1 MTTTS
6 ETVGGQTAGG
16 FGVELNGIN
25 VIAESERKGVPRS
38 LFWPW
43 FAANVSVLAISYG
56 SFIVGFGVS
65 FWQATIAAVVGIV
78 LSFALCGVVALAGK
92 RGSAPTMVLSRA
104 AFGVTG
110 NRLPTFLS
118 WVLLV
123 GWETVLVSLSAL
135 ATATVFQ
142 ELGWGGGDATKVL
155 GFLVTA
161 ALVVG
166 GGILGFDVIMRMQAW
181 ITIATLVLTAGFIA
195 LTLDEVNWS
204 KVTDAPS
211 GSTQAF
217 IGALAL
223 VVTGFGVGWAN
234 TAADYSRYLPRSSSS
249 RGVFGW
255 TTFGGAAAPVVL
267 TVFGIML
274 ALSSKQ
280 LNADIATD
288 PIGALTKLLPTWY
301 LVPFIVVA
309 VLGLVGGAV
318 LDIYSSGLALL
329 SLGVKVPRPVAAGID
344 GVIMCVG
351 SIYVVFYADNFIG
364 PFQAF
369 LITVGVPIA
378 AWAGVFVADL
388 LLRHRPYADAELYD
402 PRGRYGAVHWPAV
415 LLVVVGTFV
424 GWGLVTTTAPDK
436 QWLNWQGYLLEPFGL
451 GGKTGSWAYAN
462 LGVFVAFAVGFLGWL
477 LLGRAAVRRQ
487 EADRVPES
495 AGR

>member
-1 MTTTS
+1 MSVTS
-6 ETVGGQTAGG
+6 ETPVASR
-16 FGVELNGIN
+16 VEQNGIN
-25 VIAESERKGVPRS
+25 VIAESERKGSPRD

-43 FAANVSVLAISYG
+43 FGANVSVLAISYG
-56 SFIVGFGVS
+56 SFIVGFGIS

-110 NRLPTFLS
+110 NALPTFLS

-123 GWETVLVSLSAL
+123 GWETVLVSLSSL
-135 ATATVFQ
+135 ATATVFE

-155 GFLVTA
+155 GFVVTA
-161 ALVVG
+161 MLVVAAG
-166 GGILGFDVIMRMQAW
+166 VLGFDVIMRLQTW
-181 ITIATLVLTAGFIA
+181 ITIATIVLTIGFIA
-195 LTLDEVNWS
+195 LTLDEVDWD
-204 KVTDAPS
+204 KVSGASS
-211 GSTQAF
+211 GSTQSF

-223 VVTGFGVGWAN
+223 VATGFGVGWAN
-234 TAADYSRYLPRSSSS
+234 AAADYSRYLPRASSG

-274 ALSSKQ
+274 ALSSTK
-280 LNADIATD
+280 LSDAIAID
-288 PIGALTKLLPTWY
+288 PIGALTTLLPTWY

-329 SLGVKVPRPVAAGID
+329 TLGIKVRRPVAAAID
-344 GVIMCVG
+344 GVIMCIG
-351 SIYVVFYADNFIG
+351 AIYAVFIADNFIG
-364 PFQAF
+364 PFTGF

-388 LLRHRPYADAELYD
+388 LQRHQPYADAELYD
-402 PRGRYGAVHWPAV
+402 PRGRYGAIHWPGV
-415 LLVVVGTFV
+415 ILVVLGTFV
-424 GWGLVTTTAPDK
+424 GWGLVTNTFAS
-436 QWLNWQGYLLEPFGL
+436 WLDWQGYLLEPLGL
-451 GGKTGSWAYAN
+451 GSKVDGAWAYAN
-462 LGVFVAFAVGFLGWL
+462 LGVFVAFAIGFLGWL
-477 LLGRAAVRRQ
+477 LLGRSVVARQ
-487 EADRVPES
+487 ES
-495 AGR
+495 AMATTR